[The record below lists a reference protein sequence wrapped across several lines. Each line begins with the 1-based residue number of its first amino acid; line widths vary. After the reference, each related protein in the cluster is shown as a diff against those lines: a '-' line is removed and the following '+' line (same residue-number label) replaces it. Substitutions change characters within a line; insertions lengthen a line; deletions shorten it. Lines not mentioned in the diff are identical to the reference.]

1 MLLIKNGNL
10 HLPGQQVLKE
20 GDILIEGAYIK
31 QIGKNLSDERAE
43 VLDATGKEVFPG
55 LILPLTSVGLT
66 DYANLRQNDS
76 NEISS
81 PCHPGLHVRYA
92 LDGREVERQRY
103 WMAF

>member
-31 QIGKNLSDERAE
+31 QIEKNLSDERAE

-76 NEISS
+76 N
-81 PCHPGLHVRYA
+81 
-92 LDGREVERQRY
+92 
-103 WMAF
+103 